1 MPLLRT
7 KRNDLYNLLESV
19 KFTHSKSDFQRQLSA
34 DVREIQS
41 SDAVYVLADKTS
53 NIYKLPVNDYEKL
66 LHDNVTAVYKKTTA
80 KTKDKIN
87 HDASSIAKMLQL
99 DSRIEQMAERE
110 PFITIKDHK
119 PNFENN
125 TKCRLINP
133 AKSEIG
139 VISRHHLQQT
149 NEEIRLDLD
158 SGEGHRRY

>member
-1 MPLLRT
+1 M
-7 KRNDLYNLLESV
+7 
-19 KFTHSKSDFQRQLSA
+19 
-34 DVREIQS
+34 
-41 SDAVYVLADKTS
+41 
-53 NIYKLPVNDYEKL
+53 

-87 HDASSIAKMLQL
+87 HDASSIAKKLQL

-139 VISRHHLQQT
+139 VISRHHLQQI
-149 NEEIRLDLD
+149 NKNKKKDWI
-158 SGEGHRRY
+158 